1 MEKKVRLVYGSL
13 YALNLIIILFISLTI
28 CLTIYKIN
36 ADGMARTFLEEARY
50 LPHVAWKV
58 PTYSILLFLVLGIS
72 EVLKLLF
79 GKEDSLWLLYL
90 YLLDLFLL
98 TLISYSLNFSYN
110 VIYLYIIAGLFL
122 HPTGISM
129 RLLILTL
136 ALGCFIIFDYDL
148 FSVRVNL
155 LSFKDY
161 VDYHSPQRRI
171 YLYSIKSILTS
182 INLMMIILHFY
193 ILINSKIRENKE
205 FIRLNDALKKN
216 LRELNI
222 ANGKLEEAGR
232 MKERNRLAHEIHDIL
247 GHSLTCIST
256 GLEAS
261 LEVAGESPPLL
272 LRQLRKIKKLS
283 DKGLKDIR
291 RSVNELKEDAI
302 GGSSLIPSL
311 KELVEN
317 INIPGRQKVMLSIEG
332 KARVMDHD
340 EELTIYRMIQES
352 LTNSIRHGRAYRIV
366 VVLYLKETE
375 VSIEIQDN
383 GSGAD
388 QIVEHFG
395 LSHMKE
401 QIAILGGSLAHQ
413 SRPGEGFYTKA
424 TIPLRSARSD

>member
-1 MEKKVRLVYGSL
+1 MEKKVRLVYGAL
-13 YALNLIIILFISLTI
+13 YALNLLIILFISLTI
-28 CLTIYKIN
+28 CLTIYRIN
-36 ADGMARTFLEEARY
+36 ADDMARNFLEQARY

-72 EVLKLLF
+72 EILKTLF
-79 GKEDSLWLLYL
+79 GSEDSLWLLYL
-90 YLLDLFLL
+90 YLLDIFIL

-122 HPTGISM
+122 HPTGFSV

-136 ALGCFIIFDYDL
+136 ALGCLIIFDYDL

-161 VDYHSPQRRI
+161 VDYHSPQTRI

-216 LRELNI
+216 LEELNI
-222 ANGKLEEAGR
+222 ANSKLEEAGR

-261 LEVAGESPPLL
+261 LEVAGGSSPLL
-272 LRQLRKIKKLS
+272 IRQLSKIKKLS

-302 GGSSLIPSL
+302 GGSDLIPSL
-311 KELVEN
+311 QELVEN

-332 KARVMDHD
+332 ENRAMDHD
-340 EELTIYRMIQES
+340 EELTVYRMIQES
-352 LTNSIRHGRAYRIV
+352 LTNSIRHGKADRIV
-366 VVLYLKETE
+366 VVIYFSPANI
-375 VSIEIQDN
+375 SIEIQDN

-388 QIVEHFG
+388 AIVEHFG

-401 QIAILGGSLAHQ
+401 QIAILGGSIEHQ
-413 SRPGEGFYTKA
+413 TNQGEGFYTKA
-424 TIPLRSARSD
+424 FIPLRSARID